1 MITRISE
8 FNSIRALAS
17 GLSVKDIA
25 MLIKDIGKPNRPFT
39 CGTQLPTT
47 GRIDELSYTNGYLSL
62 PNGHPYTGIQTRL
75 VTDSITGA
83 FSLNTWIHFILPV
96 RKNRV
101 FSNVVGIVAGNARVK
116 AGNILQGIRSAIMHK
131 EYPEVN
137 SEEYQQ
143 IEQSKYVLVNK
154 NADQYSGLPHT
165 PHCGW
170 PYTLINANRRTC
182 FGIYKT
188 NPRYLE
194 PEEVS
199 QIDSETQYYSV
210 CMVTL
215 DELCTVLYS

>member
-47 GRIDELSYTNGYLSL
+47 GRLDELRYTNGYLSL
-62 PNGHPYTGIQTRL
+62 PKGHPYTSIQASL
-75 VTDSITGA
+75 VADSITGA
-83 FSLNTWIHFILPV
+83 FSSNTWIHFILPV

-131 EYPEVN
+131 EYPEVD

-143 IEQSKYVLVNK
+143 LEQRKYVLVSK
-154 NADQYSGLPHT
+154 NADQYRGVPHT
-165 PHCGW
+165 MHCSW
-170 PYTLINANRRTC
+170 SYTLINANRSTC

-188 NPRYLE
+188 NPLHRE
-194 PEEVS
+194 QGEVP

-215 DELCTVLYS
+215 DDLCTALY

>member
-25 MLIKDIGKPNRPFT
+25 MLIKDIGKPNSPFT

-62 PNGHPYTGIQTRL
+62 PNGHPYTRIQTSL
-75 VTDSITGA
+75 VSDSITGA
-83 FSLNTWIHFILPV
+83 FSSNTWIHFILPM

-131 EYPEVN
+131 EYPEVD

-143 IEQSKYVLVNK
+143 LEQSKYVLVSK
-154 NADQYSGLPHT
+154 NADQYRGVPYTVHWGQS
-165 PHCGW
+165 
-170 PYTLINANRRTC
+170 YTLINANRSTC

-188 NPRYLE
+188 NPLHME
-194 PEEVS
+194 QGEVP

-215 DELCTVLYS
+215 DELCTALYS